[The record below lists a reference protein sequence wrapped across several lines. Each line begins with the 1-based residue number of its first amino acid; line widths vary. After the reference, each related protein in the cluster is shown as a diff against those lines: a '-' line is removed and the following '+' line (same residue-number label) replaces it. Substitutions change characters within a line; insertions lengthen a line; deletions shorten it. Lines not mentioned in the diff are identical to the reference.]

1 MTSFID
7 RLVYAVLRCEVA
19 DGDMRRLATRAIAD
33 TICVA
38 APGAF
43 EPVMRNTLAAY
54 GGGAATTWSGEG
66 CESLEAAVLINA
78 VAAHAL
84 DFDDVYLVSL
94 AHASAVIVPAIAS
107 EPLET
112 CAPDDVI
119 AAFCA
124 GMIAARAVGQRLGQG
139 HYNKGWH
146 GTGTVGAFAAAASVG
161 RLMKVTPD
169 QLKSAFALC
178 GSMSGGLRI
187 NFGTQAKPVH
197 AGFAAVAGLRA
208 VRLAQAGVTGAPDVF
223 GRNGFIDLYGG
234 ADGVDMPEDAAFV
247 AHPGDVSVKLYPCCY
262 AAHRLIGV
270 ALDARERLGAE
281 FARRDDVHFRVT
293 LPAGSVEVLKYD
305 RPATGLEAKFSGP
318 FNVAVAIL
326 DGVPTLQSYA
336 AETVQ
341 RSDIASVMRRLT
353 IVEDPGQPS
362 GGDIEFGMVALEIS
376 GSTVERFERAAI
388 PGSPDDPPAPEALHQ
403 KLRGCLRDFEER
415 AGKPFPALSYLRR
428 LGAEGWIFGLT

>member
-1 MTSFID
+1 MTSFLD
-7 RLVYAVLRCEVA
+7 RLVEAVLCCEVT

-43 EPVMRNTLAAY
+43 EPVTRNTLGAY
-54 GGGAATTWSGEG
+54 GGSVAATWSGDG

-94 AHASAVIVPAIAS
+94 AHASAVIVPAIVS
-107 EPLET
+107 EPLQT
-112 CAPDDVI
+112 HAPDDVI

-124 GMIAARAVGQRLGQG
+124 GMIAGRAIGQRLGQG

-146 GTGTVGAFAAAASVG
+146 GTGTVGAFAATAAVG
-161 RLMKVTPD
+161 RLMNITPER
-169 QLKSAFALC
+169 LKSAFALC

-197 AGFAAVAGLRA
+197 AGLAAVAGLRA

-270 ALDARERLGAE
+270 AMDARERLGADI
-281 FARRDDVHFRVT
+281 ARRADVRFTVMV
-293 LPAGSVEVLKYD
+293 PAGSVEVLKYD
-305 RPATGLEAKFSGP
+305 WPATELEAKFSGP
-318 FNVAVAIL
+318 FNVAVALL

-341 RSDIASVMRRLT
+341 RSDVAAVMQRLT
-353 IVEDPGQPS
+353 VIEDEGQLS
-362 GGDIEFGMVALEIS
+362 GGDIEFGKVTLQIS
-376 GSTVERFERAAI
+376 GGIVDRFERAAI
-388 PGSPDDPPAPEALHQ
+388 PGSPHDPPAPDALRQ
-403 KLRGCLRDFEER
+403 KLRGCLRDFEHQ
-415 AGKPFPALSYLRR
+415 AGKPFPGLSYLRR
-428 LGAEGWIFGLT
+428 LGAEGWVFGLT

>member
-1 MTSFID
+1 MTSFLD
-7 RLVYAVLRCEVA
+7 RLVEAVLRCEVT
-19 DGDMRRLATRAIAD
+19 DGAVRRLATRAIAD

-43 EPVMRNTLAAY
+43 EPVTRNALAAY
-54 GGGAATTWSGEG
+54 GGSAGATWSGDG

-107 EPLET
+107 EPLDT
-112 CAPDDVI
+112 RAPDDVI

-124 GMIAARAVGQRLGQG
+124 GMIAGRAIGQRLGQG

-146 GTGTVGAFAAAASVG
+146 GTGTVGAFAAAAAVG
-161 RLMKVTPD
+161 RLMKITPE
-169 QLKSAFALC
+169 QLRSAFALC

-208 VRLAQAGVTGAPDVF
+208 VRLAQAGVTGAADVF

-234 ADGVDMPEDAAFV
+234 SDGVDMPEDAAFV

-270 ALDARERLGAE
+270 ALDARERLGAD
-281 FARRDDVHFRVT
+281 FAGRDDVRFTVT
-293 LPAGSVEVLKYD
+293 VPAGSVEVLKYD
-305 RPATGLEAKFSGP
+305 RPATALEAKFSGP
-318 FNVAVAIL
+318 FNVAVALL

-336 AETVQ
+336 AETVR
-341 RSDIASVMRRLT
+341 RSDIASVMQRLT
-353 IVEDPGQPS
+353 IVEDAGQPS
-362 GGDIEFGMVALEIS
+362 GGDIEFGKVVLEI
-376 GSTVERFERAAI
+376 GGGVVDRFERTAI
-388 PGSPDDPPAPEALHQ
+388 PGSPDDPPAAEALRQ
-403 KLRGCLRDFEER
+403 KLRGCLRDFEQQ
-415 AGKPFPALSYLRR
+415 AGKPFPGIAYLRR
-428 LGAEGWIFGLT
+428 LAAEEWIAES